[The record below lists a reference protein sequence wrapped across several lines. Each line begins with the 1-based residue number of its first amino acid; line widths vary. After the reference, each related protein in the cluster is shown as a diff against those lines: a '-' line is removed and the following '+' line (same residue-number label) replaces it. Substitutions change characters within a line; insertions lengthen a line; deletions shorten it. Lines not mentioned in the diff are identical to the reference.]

1 MTTVLPSPDFT
12 WDPKANPP
20 KAGLRPKRNGTYK
33 LAPEPTDGR
42 LIVHNYGHAGAGITM
57 SWGCAI
63 EVAQI
68 IAAAGHGPGEEV
80 AVLGG
85 GVIGLTAA
93 VILAERGFKI
103 TVFAKDYPPNTTSN
117 VAGGQWAPASVQHND
132 KAQFERIL
140 KNAFDIHS
148 ARGAAYGVSPRLNYA
163 TQKLPSFADV
173 PTTIVPPPKALA
185 HLPFARLNSSG
196 FVYSTLLVEP
206 PIFLPKLMSD
216 LHDRNVMRNIKT
228 FGTMNDVLSDVSINQ
243 KIIVNC
249 TGLGARELCND
260 LRVHPVKGQVVMLP
274 AQPSLDYLFCAPGY
288 LFPRKDAVV
297 VGGTEE
303 TTFKDDKPDINRCMK
318 VLRNVRR
325 AFEPTLRDGLVPK
338 RLKELTQPTWL
349 IKAK

>member
-1 MTTVLPSPDFT
+1 MATVPSPDFT
-12 WDPKANPP
+12 WDPIANPP
-20 KAGLRPKRNGTYK
+20 RAGLRPKRNGTYR
-33 LAPEPTDGR
+33 LAPEPMDGR

-68 IAAAGHGPGEEV
+68 IAAAGHGTGEEV

-93 VILAERGFKI
+93 VILAERGFKV

-117 VAGGQWAPASVQHND
+117 VAGGQWAPASVEHTN
-132 KAQFERIL
+132 KVQFERIL
-140 KNAFDIHS
+140 KNAFDTHS
-148 ARGAAYGVSPRLNYA
+148 SRGAAYGVSPRLNYA
-163 TQKLPSFADV
+163 TQQLPSFGDV
-173 PTTIVPPPKALA
+173 PTTIVPPPKRLA
-185 HLPFARLNSSG
+185 HLPFARLKSPG

-206 PIFLPKLMSD
+206 PIFLPKLISD
-216 LHDRNVMRNIKT
+216 LDDRNVVRNVRT
-228 FGTMNDVLSDVSINQ
+228 FGTMSQVLSDASITQ
-243 KIIVNC
+243 KIIINC

-260 LRVHPVKGQVVMLP
+260 HNVHAVKGQLAMLP
-274 AQPSLDYLFCAPGY
+274 AQPNLDYLFCAPGY

-303 TTFKDDKPDINRCMK
+303 TTFTDDKPDINRCMQ
-318 VLRNVRR
+318 VLKNVRR
-325 AFEPTLRDGLVPK
+325 AFEPTLLHKIIPNS
-338 RLKELTQPTWL
+338 LIELAQPSWL